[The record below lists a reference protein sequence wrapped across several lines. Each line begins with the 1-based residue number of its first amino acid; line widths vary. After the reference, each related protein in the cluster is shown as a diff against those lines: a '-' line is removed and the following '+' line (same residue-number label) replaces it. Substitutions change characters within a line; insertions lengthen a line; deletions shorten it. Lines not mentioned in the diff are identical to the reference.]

1 MDEQLELFNN
11 LKTYYQKLPF
21 DIKKKDGL
29 RYFLDN
35 NAFVYC
41 DGIILYCM
49 IRHLQPKRII
59 EVGSGYS
66 SCLILDTNKLY
77 FNNEIQCTFIE
88 PYPQLLLS
96 LINVKEKVNF
106 EIIQKNLQD
115 IELGKFME
123 LSAGD
128 ILFIDSTHVS
138 KVNSDVNY
146 IFSKILPSLKSC
158 VFIHFH
164 DIYYPFEYPKEWFY
178 EGRAWNEAYVL
189 RAFLQYNNAFKI
201 IFFNSLMGHFYK
213 NKFDDEMPLCVKNFG
228 GSIWLKKL

>member
-49 IRHLQPKRII
+49 VRHLQPKRII

>member
-1 MDEQLELFNN
+1 
-11 LKTYYQKLPF
+11 
-21 DIKKKDGL
+21 
-29 RYFLDN
+29 
-35 NAFVYC
+35 
-41 DGIILYCM
+41 M
-49 IRHLQPKRII
+49 IRHLQPKKII

-146 IFSKILPSLKSC
+146 IFSKILPSLKGC

>member
-1 MDEQLELFNN
+1 
-11 LKTYYQKLPF
+11 
-21 DIKKKDGL
+21 
-29 RYFLDN
+29 
-35 NAFVYC
+35 
-41 DGIILYCM
+41 M
-49 IRHLQPKRII
+49 IRHLQPKKII

-128 ILFIDSTHVS
+128 ILFIDSMLITS
-138 KVNSDVNY
+138 
-146 IFSKILPSLKSC
+146 F
-158 VFIHFH
+158 
-164 DIYYPFEYPKEWFY
+164 
-178 EGRAWNEAYVL
+178 L
-189 RAFLQYNNAFKI
+189 RYSQA
-201 IFFNSLMGHFYK
+201 
-213 NKFDDEMPLCVKNFG
+213 
-228 GSIWLKKL
+228 